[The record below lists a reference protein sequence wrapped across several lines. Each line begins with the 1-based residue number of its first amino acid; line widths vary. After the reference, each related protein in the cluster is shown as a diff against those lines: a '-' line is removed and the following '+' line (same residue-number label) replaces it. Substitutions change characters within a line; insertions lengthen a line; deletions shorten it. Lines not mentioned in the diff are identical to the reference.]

1 MTAANFFS
9 KEEKEQIKAAVQTAE
24 LNTSGEIRVHIDNHC
39 KAEVMDRAAWWFG
52 KLEMRKTEQT
62 SQFLDS
68 LGPFFVGRVAWQSPK
83 TD

>member
-39 KAEVMDRAAWWFG
+39 N
-52 KLEMRKTEQT
+52 TT
-62 SQFLDS
+62 
-68 LGPFFVGRVAWQSPK
+68 
-83 TD
+83 